1 MNTKKILH
9 ILFFVML
16 PFVLMAQGGKN
27 NTDAYVLEPGK
38 PQQIPVVL
46 QGPDYECYP
55 IKLMLEAS
63 YVQKNDMVSVTIHS
77 QFERIGK
84 PWQRYTHL
92 WCPIFSKGD
101 FVYYM
106 VLDKYIFR
114 EQNCYLVKGMKL
126 MSQVRAAGKESFKFE
141 NAFQCTNGE
150 LSMPWDSDVMFPLSD
165 EQPLTLNIKVKDI
178 NAPVQL
184 TLHNLVAAKRKTIFQ
199 NWRKIVSL
207 KYITGDA
214 TVSFVIPESNCF
226 GMQEQIQ
233 RYRKL
238 NEELQKDYQ
247 ELVSFMKSNTSTS
260 GVCKECNARR
270 MMVLEKYS
278 SAKQNIKKT
287 QCRELAMEYD
297 DFNKFYSWLGDGI
310 VTPDSLRKMITKMDE
325 LIDDLALAKNSG
337 NSKKCK
343 QLKEISKKYSSVKLD
358 EGMFSEM
365 PEMKSLVKEFTERL
379 TILENLRCGPGPET
393 QPGTC
398 HIDTDKIKKATS
410 KINKLLN
417 DYMARKVRNEKEF
430 VVIVKETDEYLDKF
444 SESCKKNKK
453 YRSAIEQ
460 YLGAKK
466 AYKEAVK

>member
-77 QFERIGK
+77 QFEKVGW

-92 WCPIFSKGD
+92 WCPIFSKGE

-106 VLDKYIFR
+106 ILDKYIMR
-114 EQNCYLVKGMKL
+114 ELNCYLEKGVKL
-126 MSQVRAAGKESFKFE
+126 MTQVRKAGRESFKFE
-141 NAFQCTNGE
+141 NSFQCTNGE

-165 EQPLTLNIKVKDI
+165 EQPLTLNIAVKDI

-184 TLHNLVAAKRKTIFQ
+184 TLHNIVAAKQKTIFQ
-199 NWRKIVSL
+199 KWRKILSL
-207 KYITGDA
+207 KYITEDV

-238 NEELQKDYQ
+238 NADLQKDYQ
-247 ELVSFMKSNTSTS
+247 ELVSYMKSKSTTS
-260 GVCKECNARR
+260 GGCKECDARR

-278 SAKQNIKKT
+278 SAKQDIRET

-297 DFNKFYSWLGDGI
+297 DFNKFYGWLGDGL
-310 VTPDSLRKMITKMDE
+310 VTPDSLRKMIAEMDQ
-325 LIDDLALAKNSG
+325 LIDDISLAKNSG
-337 NSKKCK
+337 NAKKCK
-343 QLKEISKKYSSVKLD
+343 QLKEISKKYSGVKVD
-358 EGMFSEM
+358 ADMFGEQSEM
-365 PEMKSLVKEFTERL
+365 KNTVKMFMERRVL
-379 TILENLRCGPGPET
+379 LENLRCGPEGYT
-393 QPGTC
+393 GSC
-398 HIDTDKIKKATS
+398 RIDTDKIKKATS

-417 DYMARKVRNEKEF
+417 DYLVRKARNEKEF
-430 VVIVKETDEYLDKF
+430 VVIVKETDDYLGKF

-453 YRSAIEQ
+453 YSSVIEQ

-466 AYKEAVK
+466 AYKDAVK